1 MKIMNRIPL
10 YVMIILSLFISCE
23 NSKKTIANTSNHEKE
38 IERLL
43 NFFDENAYEETEGTY
58 YSDVDNEGNV
68 VSDKVFNVAL
78 SRLIYGLSYAKI
90 VDIAYLEK
98 AEKVADF
105 QMEKLIVKDS
115 LNTYF
120 ASFFDMK
127 TNKADSSKYL
137 DIWQQ
142 AYGLCGLSELYR
154 NSPSKDLLDNIHQLH
169 DSFVRTFHDTI
180 KGGFY
185 GNYANNTQ
193 IEGSKTL
200 QALIYPITAYM
211 ENLWSVDVENRN
223 KYEPYLKE
231 NIQIAF
237 NKGWNKELGWV
248 NIKFDDN
255 WDPCQHSS
263 PDSICFNV
271 TPGHNF
277 QYASIFLRTK
287 SWEFLTKKE
296 QLKYQKFGIDV
307 LDTTL
312 EKPIFPKKDLSQ
324 GFYSEVNPVSN
335 EVTDKRKTWWQHCEA
350 LIALSLA
357 DEKFIIK
364 AKNLENFYFNTF
376 LDKENGG
383 EFFFVNEL
391 NIPQTD
397 ELKGSIGK
405 SAYHTIEM
413 IKFLNK

>member
-1 MKIMNRIPL
+1 MNKIPY
-10 YVMIILSLFISCE
+10 YVLVVVSLFISCKE
-23 NSKKTIANTSNHEKE
+23 SNKTFTKTPIHEKK
-38 IERLL
+38 IDNLL
-43 NFFDENAYEETEGTY
+43 NFFNENAYQETQGTY

-78 SRLIYGLSYAKI
+78 SRLIYGLSYSKNI
-90 VDIAYLEK
+90 ETSYLAK
-98 AEKVADF
+98 AEKAADF
-105 QMEKLIVKDS
+105 QMEKLIIKDS

-127 TNKADSSKYL
+127 TNMADSSKNL

-154 NSPSKDLLDNIHQLH
+154 NSPSKDLLDKLHQCH
-169 DSFVRTFHDTI
+169 DSFVKTFHDTI

-185 GNYANNTQ
+185 GNYANNAQ

-211 ENLWSVDVENRN
+211 ENLWSVDVENRS

-237 NKGWNKELGWV
+237 DKGWNKELGWV

-255 WDPCQHSS
+255 WIPCQHSS
-263 PDSICFNV
+263 PDSICFTV

-287 SWEFLTKKE
+287 DWEFLTKKIK
-296 QLKYQKFGIDV
+296 LKYQEFGIDV
-307 LDTTL
+307 LNTTL
-312 EKPIFPKKDLSQ
+312 EKPIFPKEDLSQ
-324 GFYSEVNPVSN
+324 GFYSEVNPVNN

-350 LIALSLA
+350 LVAFSLA
-357 DEKFIIK
+357 DNKFKIK

-376 LDKENGG
+376 LDNENGG

>member
-1 MKIMNRIPL
+1 MNRIL
-10 YVMIILSLFISCE
+10 FYIFVILSLFISCKM
-23 NSKKTIANTSNHEKE
+23 SKKTIKDTIIHEEK
-38 IERLL
+38 IEKLL
-43 NFFDENAYEETEGTY
+43 KFFNENAYQEIEGTY
-58 YSDVDNEGNV
+58 YSDVDNEGKV

-78 SRLIYGLSYAKI
+78 SRLIYGLSYAKV
-90 VDIAYLEK
+90 VDVSNLAK
-98 AEKVADF
+98 AEKAADF
-105 QMEKLIVKDS
+105 QMNKLIIKDS

-120 ASFFDMK
+120 ASFFDLK
-127 TNKADSSKYL
+127 TNKADSSKNL

-154 NSPSKDLLDNIHQLH
+154 NSPSKDLLNKIHQLH
-169 DSFVRTFHDTI
+169 DSFVETFHDSK

-185 GNYANNTQ
+185 GNYADNAQ
-193 IEGSKTL
+193 VEGSKTL

-211 ENLWSVDVENRN
+211 ENLWSIDVENKN

-237 NKGWNKELGWV
+237 DKGWHQQLGWV

-255 WDPCQHSS
+255 WNPCQHSS
-263 PDSICFNV
+263 PDSICFKV

-277 QYASIFLRTK
+277 QYASIFLRAK
-287 SWEFLTKKE
+287 DWDFLTKKE
-296 QLKYQKFGIDV
+296 QLKYQEFGIDV
-307 LDTTL
+307 LNTTL
-312 EKPIFPKKDLSQ
+312 EKSIFPKKDLSQ
-324 GFYSEVNPVSN
+324 GFYSEVNPVNN

-357 DEKFIIK
+357 DGKFKEK

-376 LDKENGG
+376 TDKENGG
-383 EFFFVNEL
+383 EFFLVNEL

>member
-1 MKIMNRIPL
+1 MNKIPYYAL
-10 YVMIILSLFISCE
+10 VVVSLFISCKE
-23 NSKKTIANTSNHEKE
+23 SNKTFTKTQIHEKK
-38 IERLL
+38 IDNLL
-43 NFFDENAYEETEGTY
+43 NFFNENAYQETQGTY
-58 YSDVDNEGNV
+58 YSDIDNEGNV

-78 SRLIYGLSYAKI
+78 SRLIYGLSYSKNIEAS
-90 VDIAYLEK
+90 YLAK
-98 AEKVADF
+98 AEKAADF
-105 QMEKLIVKDS
+105 QMEKLIIKDS

-127 TNKADSSKYL
+127 TNKADSSKNL

-154 NSPSKDLLDNIHQLH
+154 NNPSKDLLDKLHQCH
-169 DSFVRTFHDTI
+169 DSFVKTFHDTI

-185 GNYANNTQ
+185 GNYANNAQ

-211 ENLWSVDVENRN
+211 ENLWSVDVENRS

-237 NKGWNKELGWV
+237 DKGWNKELGWV

-255 WDPCQHSS
+255 WIPCQHSS
-263 PDSICFNV
+263 PDSICFTV

-287 SWEFLTKKE
+287 DWNFLTKKE
-296 QLKYQKFGIDV
+296 QLKYQDFGIDV
-307 LDTTL
+307 LNTTL

-324 GFYSEVNPVSN
+324 GFYSEVNPVNN

-350 LIALSLA
+350 LVAFSLA
-357 DEKFIIK
+357 GDKFKIK

-376 LDKENGG
+376 LDKKNGG

>member
-1 MKIMNRIPL
+1 MNRILL
-10 YVMIILSLFISCE
+10 YVLVILSLFLSCDK
-23 NSKKTIANTSNHEKE
+23 SKKKVKDTVIHEKR
-38 IERLL
+38 IEKLVK
-43 NFFDENAYEETEGTY
+43 FFNENAYQETEETY
-58 YSDVDNEGNV
+58 YSDVDNKGNV

-78 SRLIYGLSYAKI
+78 SRLIYGLSYAKL
-90 VDIAYLEK
+90 VDLSYLAK
-98 AEKVADF
+98 AEKAADF
-105 QMEKLIVKDS
+105 QMEKLIIKDS

-127 TNKADSSKYL
+127 TNMADSSKNL

-154 NSPSKDLLDNIHQLH
+154 NSPSKDLLDKIHELH
-169 DSFVRTFHDTI
+169 DSFVKTFHDSK

-185 GNYANNTQ
+185 GNYANNVQ

-211 ENLWSVDVENRN
+211 ENLWSIDVENKN

-237 NKGWNKELGWV
+237 DKGWNKELGWV

-255 WDPCQHSS
+255 WNPCQHFS

-277 QYASIFLRTK
+277 QYASIFLRAKT
-287 SWEFLTKKE
+287 WEFLSKKE
-296 QLKYQKFGIDV
+296 QLKFQKFGIDV
-307 LDTTL
+307 LRTTL

-324 GFYSEVNPVSN
+324 GFYSKVNPINN
-335 EVTDKRKTWWQHCEA
+335 EVIDKRKTWWQHCEA

-357 DEKFIIK
+357 DDTFKIK

-376 LDKENGG
+376 SDKENGG
-383 EFFFVNEL
+383 EFFYVNEL
-391 NIPQTD
+391 NIPETD

-405 SAYHTIEM
+405 SAYHTTEM